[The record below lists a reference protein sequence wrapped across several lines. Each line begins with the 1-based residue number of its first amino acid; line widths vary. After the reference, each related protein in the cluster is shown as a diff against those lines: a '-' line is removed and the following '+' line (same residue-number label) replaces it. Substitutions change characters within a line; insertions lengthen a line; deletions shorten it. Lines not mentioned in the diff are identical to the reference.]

1 MMITV
6 ITPSNLNK
14 ELLSSIVD
22 GDVEFLNEL
31 WDCFKEE
38 YKYSYE
44 TLRIAAKSKD
54 ISTATL
60 HSHNIKSG
68 SANLGAEKLQ
78 DISSNLENAAKKA
91 DFDYILTSLPVLQ
104 KAYDE
109 LAFAFADWIKSLQ

>member
-78 DISSNLENAAKKA
+78 DISSNLENAAKM
-91 DFDYILTSLPVLQ
+91 
-104 KAYDE
+104 
-109 LAFAFADWIKSLQ
+109 